1 MRRWIAAGLVAVMVA
16 GSGCSAGRTGGSDPA
31 PGKTSGYAV
40 AGTALTESEFRY
52 GLAPRPHRDVTYQPD
67 VVLIKGGAD
76 AVRSVTADGL
86 TWTIDAK
93 ATGASELS
101 PGKVMFVT
109 SRGVGRVVDAQ
120 RVGDTIA
127 VTIAPV
133 EFTEVI
139 RDGTFAGEQPV
150 ELGNA
155 ISYSSEG
162 ALWTDEAAVAAA
174 AQAAA
179 APAAAPVSAGAVVR
193 PAAFTEGALGKA
205 PAPGPGDKERVEMPR
220 PATGAPKNTRSN
232 GFTVVPK
239 CCRGG
244 VGADLT
250 YDDNEIRIFGSFMV
264 LMDKPRARFHLA
276 VSGGRVTVA
285 ELQVLGGSGLKIDIE
300 GASKVGTARQIDRQ
314 FTVPVDFSVP
324 VGLVLGVPFSFTVTQ
339 TVLVKTAF
347 SAKDG
352 NVKAS
357 GEYTI
362 NGAVGFGYRDGSWG
376 LHKVQGPF
384 IKSSLIDSIRGPSVG
399 ANGMVLA
406 FKTQFSIGFGAA
418 GFSAGLNVALTVST
432 GVARGS
438 ALDQFFPAAP
448 GTRDIG
454 CRGASLTI
462 DMSYSV
468 GYTIPAIIA
477 NVINFFLRVFRAKP
491 IQRTGGIPNPPET
504 EKLFAATQYDPPSCT
519 S

>member
-1 MRRWIAAGLVAVMVA
+1 MLA
-16 GSGCSAGRTGGSDPA
+16 GSGCSAGRTGGSGPA
-31 PGKTSGYAV
+31 PGRTSGYAV
-40 AGTALTESEFRY
+40 AGTELTENEFRY

-67 VVLIKGGAD
+67 VVLIGGGAD

-93 ATGASELS
+93 ATGASKLS

-120 RVGDTIA
+120 RAGDAIA

-139 RDGTFAGEQPV
+139 RDGTFVGEQPV
-150 ELGNA
+150 ELDNA

-162 ALWTDEAAVAAA
+162 APWTDEAAVAAA
-174 AQAAA
+174 APATA

-193 PAAFTEGALGKA
+193 PAAFTEGALGEA

-250 YDDNEIRIFGSFMV
+250 YDDSEIRIFGSFMV

-276 VSGGRVTVA
+276 VSDGRVTVA
-285 ELQVLGGSGLKIDIE
+285 ELQVLGGSGLRIDLE

-352 NVKAS
+352 NVKAA
-357 GEYTI
+357 GEYAI
-362 NGAVGFGYRDGSWG
+362 NGAVGFGYRNGSWG

-384 IKSSLIDSIRGPSVG
+384 IRSSLIDSIRGPSVG
-399 ANGMVLA
+399 ANGMLLA

-462 DMSYSV
+462 DMSYNV

-477 NVINFFLRVFRAKP
+477 NVINFFLRVFGAEP
-491 IQRTGGIPNPPET
+491 IPRTGGIPNPPET
-504 EKLFAATQYDPPSCT
+504 EKLFEATQYDPPSCT

>member
-1 MRRWIAAGLVAVMVA
+1 MMV
-16 GSGCSAGRTGGSDPA
+16 GVSGCSAGQTGGSDPA
-31 PGKTSGYAV
+31 PGKTSGYTL
-40 AGTALTESEFRY
+40 AGTELTESEFRY
-52 GLAPRPHRDVTYQPD
+52 GLAPRPHMDVTYQPD
-67 VVLIKGGAD
+67 VVLVEGGAD

-93 ATGASELS
+93 AKGASELT

-109 SRGVGRVVDAQ
+109 SRGVGRVVAAQ
-120 RVGDTIA
+120 RAGDAIA

-150 ELGNA
+150 ELDNV

-174 AQAAA
+174 APATA
-179 APAAAPVSAGAVVR
+179 APAAAPVSAGAAVR

-205 PAPGPGDKERVEMPR
+205 PAPGAGDKERVEMPR

-250 YDDNEIRIFGSFMV
+250 YDDSEIRIFGSFMV

-352 NVKAS
+352 NVKAA
-357 GEYTI
+357 GEYAI

-384 IKSSLIDSIRGPSVG
+384 IRSSLIDSIRGPSVG
-399 ANGMVLA
+399 ANGIILA

-418 GFSAGLNVALTVST
+418 GFSVGLNVALTVST

-462 DMSYSV
+462 DMSYNV
-468 GYTIPAIIA
+468 GYTIPAIVEK
-477 NVINFFLRVFRAKP
+477 VINFFLRVFRAKP
-491 IQRTGGIPNPPET
+491 IQRTGGIPNPPKT
-504 EKLFAATQYDPPSCT
+504 EKLFGATQYDPPSCA